1 MGGRTIKNIKE
12 NISTH
17 PLVKL
22 KLSYNVTS
30 IFFKKSLL
38 NVHPGQVARV
48 TEGSYILQK
57 VIRESS
63 FLFTDS

>member
-1 MGGRTIKNIKE
+1 ML
-12 NISTH
+12 H
-17 PLVKL
+17 PLK
-22 KLSYNVTS
+22 K
-30 IFFKKSLL
+30 KKSLL